1 MYHVNVYVSYK
12 ESILDPQVEVITKAM
27 NRLGFGQI
35 EKLKLGK
42 QFDFELA
49 GTSIEEVEIAAN
61 QLCDQLLANINMES
75 YRIHITEVN

>member
-61 QLCDQLLANINMES
+61 QLCDRLLANINMES